1 MAWIESHQA
10 LGHHPKTLRLA
21 RELGCNVP
29 CAVGYLHFLWWW
41 ALEYATDG
49 LIAADSK
56 PVIARACMWSG
67 KAERFWAALI
77 VAGFVE
83 PAETPQQLRIHDW
96 LDYAG
101 KLAEQRALR
110 RESNR
115 KAQSARRQRLRHDD
129 VSADVKTRQQST
141 VPDRTG
147 NHLPVSQSVG
157 SVVRAH
163 ARTRGDGGLAPLS
176 SSLNAALPEEVR
188 RRLAQPPIHV
198 AGDQPTDRPTV

>member
-1 MAWIESHQA
+1 HQGLDTPGRHGVRPVRRQWHRGPGGGPAGPRGDSVRAETRLHGAGLQPRHGRCADVRTGRDGGLMAWIESHQA

-56 PVIARACMWSG
+56 PVIARSCMWSG

-83 PAETPQQLRIHDW
+83 PAETPQ
-96 LDYAG
+96 
-101 KLAEQRALR
+101 
-110 RESNR
+110 
-115 KAQSARRQRLRHDD
+115 
-129 VSADVKTRQQST
+129 
-141 VPDRTG
+141 
-147 NHLPVSQSVG
+147 
-157 SVVRAH
+157 
-163 ARTRGDGGLAPLS
+163 
-176 SSLNAALPEEVR
+176 
-188 RRLAQPPIHV
+188 
-198 AGDQPTDRPTV
+198 